1 MMTTVILYRVE
12 RENGDGMYRPGD
24 ADDFSSPFNDVVQEW
39 KGASPDRH
47 NEYNT
52 TLCKYHAL
60 PIEDPAIFP
69 IMLRV
74 DSRLYYFA
82 FSSREQLDAWICI
95 PEWKAGLRAKGF
107 AVSVYSVSESCAA
120 IGDSQAVFIKERATL
135 IERVDLTEF

>member
-1 MMTTVILYRVE
+1 MTTVILYRVE

-24 ADDFSSPFNDVVQEW
+24 ADDFSSPFNDIVQEW
-39 KGASPDRH
+39 KGASSEHRD
-47 NEYNT
+47 EYNA

-60 PIEDPAIFP
+60 PMEDPIIFP

-82 FSSREQLDAWICI
+82 FSSREQLDAWICV
-95 PEWKAGLRAKGF
+95 PAWKAGLRAKGF

-120 IGDSQAVFIKERATL
+120 IGASQAVFIKERATL